1 MSHELGEKQQLIL
14 DYIKKE
20 ILAKGYPPSVR
31 EIGVAVG
38 LKSTSTVH
46 GHLERLEKKGIIR
59 RDPTK
64 PRAIEILDDEFNVQR
79 RNLVSVPIIGRVA
92 AGEPLLAVENIEE
105 YFPLPVEYAGNQ
117 QLFML
122 RVKGDSMINVGIFDN
137 DLIIVEK
144 QSTAV
149 NGDTVV
155 ALIEDSVTVKTFY
168 RESDH
173 IRLQPENDFMEPI
186 RVSDTEVQIVG
197 KVVSLF
203 RQYI

>member
-1 MSHELGEKQQLIL
+1 M
-14 DYIKKE
+14 
-20 ILAKGYPPSVR
+20 AVR
-31 EIGVAVG
+31 
-38 LKSTSTVH
+38 LQ
-46 GHLERLEKKGIIR
+46 II
-59 RDPTK
+59 
-64 PRAIEILDDEFNVQR
+64 
-79 RNLVSVPIIGRVA
+79 
-92 AGEPLLAVENIEE
+92 AVENIEE

-122 RVKGDSMINVGIFDN
+122 RVKGDSMINVGIFEN